1 MIIFLRHAQAE
12 NNAKRILAGR
22 TEGVHLTKTGIEQ
35 AEQIAKYLK
44 PLDISAIY
52 SSPIERASHTAEI
65 VAKNNSLDHNLD
77 DRLTEIEMGK
87 FTRMNYDDMFAKY
100 GNIFLKFYENDPV
113 IAEHEVET
121 FPDVQKR
128 VLDMVDHV
136 LKKHNNE
143 NVILVTHMDPIK
155 SMLAKVMNLLPETLF
170 ELIIANA
177 SLTIIKEQ
185 DKKFSLSAINAMNID
200 RYYQTWYPKSSINF
214 KLYRSATQSNDNEQ
228 NISIINHHCDF
239 MHNPNN

>member
-12 NNAKRILAGR
+12 NNTKRILAGR
-22 TEGVHLTKTGIEQ
+22 TEGVPLTKAGIEQ
-35 AEQIAKYLK
+35 AESIAKYLK
-44 PLDISAIY
+44 PLNISAIY

-65 VAKNNSLDHNLD
+65 IAKNNSLDYELD
-77 DRLTEIEMGK
+77 DRLTEIDMGK

-121 FPDVQKR
+121 FPHVQRR
-128 VLDMVDHV
+128 VLDIVNHV
-136 LKKHNNE
+136 VKKHKNE

-155 SMLAKVMNLLPETLF
+155 SMLSTVMDLKPKALF

-177 SLTIIKEQ
+177 SLTIVKEQ
-185 DKKFSLSAINAMNID
+185 ENKFSLSAINAMDVD
-200 RYYQTWYPKSSINF
+200 RYYQTW
-214 KLYRSATQSNDNEQ
+214 
-228 NISIINHHCDF
+228 
-239 MHNPNN
+239 

>member
-12 NNAKRILAGR
+12 NNTKRILAGR
-22 TEGVHLTKTGIEQ
+22 TDGIPLTKTGIEQ
-35 AEQIAKYLK
+35 AEGIAKYLN

-65 VAKNNSLDHNLD
+65 VAKNNSLDYELD
-77 DRLTEIEMGK
+77 DRITEIDMGK

-121 FPDVQKR
+121 FSQVKER
-128 VLDMVDHV
+128 VLDIVTHIV
-136 LKKHNNE
+136 KKHKNE

-155 SMLAKVMNLLPETLF
+155 SMLSTVMDLKPKTLF

-185 DKKFSLSAINAMNID
+185 DKIFSLSAINTMDID
-200 RYYQTWYPKSSINF
+200 RYYQTW
-214 KLYRSATQSNDNEQ
+214 
-228 NISIINHHCDF
+228 
-239 MHNPNN
+239 

>member
-22 TEGVHLTKTGIEQ
+22 TEGIHLTKTGIEQ
-35 AEQIAKYLK
+35 AERIAKYLK

-121 FPDVQKR
+121 FPQVQSR
-128 VLDMVDHV
+128 ILDMVNHMV
-136 LKKHNNE
+136 EKHKNE

-155 SMLAKVMNLLPETLF
+155 SMLSTVMDLRPKALF

-200 RYYQTWYPKSSINF
+200 RYYQTW
-214 KLYRSATQSNDNEQ
+214 
-228 NISIINHHCDF
+228 
-239 MHNPNN
+239 

>member
-1 MIIFLRHAQAE
+1 M
-12 NNAKRILAGR
+12 
-22 TEGVHLTKTGIEQ
+22 TKTGIEQ
-35 AEQIAKYLK
+35 AERISEYLK

-65 VAKNNSLDHNLD
+65 VAKNRSLEVVLD
-77 DRLTEIEMGK
+77 ERLTEIDMGK

-113 IAEHEVET
+113 ISEHEVET

-185 DKKFSLSAINAMNID
+185 DKIFSLSAINAMDVD
-200 RYYQTWYPKSSINF
+200 RYYQTW
-214 KLYRSATQSNDNEQ
+214 
-228 NISIINHHCDF
+228 
-239 MHNPNN
+239 

>member
-12 NNAKRILAGR
+12 NNTKRILAGR
-22 TEGVHLTKTGIEQ
+22 TEGVSLTKTGIEQ
-35 AEQIAKYLK
+35 AERISEYLK

-52 SSPIERASHTAEI
+52 SSPIERAKHTAEI
-65 VAKNNSLDHNLD
+65 VTKNSAIDVELD
-77 DRLTEIEMGK
+77 DRLTEIDMGK

-121 FPDVQKR
+121 FPNVQKR
-128 VLDMVDHV
+128 ILDMVDHV
-136 LKKHNNE
+136 IKKHKNE

-155 SMLAKVMNLLPETLF
+155 SMLANVMDLKPKTLF

-177 SLTIIKEQ
+177 SFTILTEQ
-185 DKKFSLSAINAMNID
+185 ERKFSLSAINAMNID
-200 RYYQTWYPKSSINF
+200 RYQQIW
-214 KLYRSATQSNDNEQ
+214 
-228 NISIINHHCDF
+228 
-239 MHNPNN
+239 

>member
-12 NNAKRILAGR
+12 NNTKRILAGR
-22 TEGVHLTKTGIEQ
+22 TEGIHLTKVGIEQ
-35 AEQIAKYLK
+35 SEKIARYLK

-65 VAKNNSLDHNLD
+65 VAKNNSLDYELD
-77 DRLTEIEMGK
+77 DRITEIDMGK

-121 FPDVQKR
+121 FSQVKER
-128 VLDMVDHV
+128 VLDIVTHIV
-136 LKKHNNE
+136 KKHKNE

-155 SMLAKVMNLLPETLF
+155 SMLSTVMDLKPKTLF

-185 DKKFSLSAINAMNID
+185 DKIFSLSAINTMDVD
-200 RYYQTWYPKSSINF
+200 RYYQTW
-214 KLYRSATQSNDNEQ
+214 
-228 NISIINHHCDF
+228 
-239 MHNPNN
+239 

>member
-65 VAKNNSLDHNLD
+65 VAKNCSLEVVLD
-77 DRLTEIEMGK
+77 ERLTEIDMGK

-121 FPDVQKR
+121 FPDVQTR
-128 VLDMVDHV
+128 VLEMVDHV
-136 LKKHNNE
+136 LKKHKNE

-155 SMLAKVMNLLPETLF
+155 SMLSTVMDLKPKALF

-185 DKKFSLSAINAMNID
+185 DKKFSLSAINAMDID
-200 RYYQTWYPKSSINF
+200 RYDQTW
-214 KLYRSATQSNDNEQ
+214 
-228 NISIINHHCDF
+228 
-239 MHNPNN
+239 

>member
-12 NNAKRILAGR
+12 NNTKRILAGR
-22 TEGVHLTKTGIEQ
+22 TEGVPLTKTGIEQ
-35 AEQIAKYLK
+35 AERIAKYLA
-44 PLDISAIY
+44 PIDISAIY
-52 SSPIERASHTAEI
+52 SSPIERAKHTAEI
-65 VAKNNSLDHNLD
+65 VANAFDQDTVGVELDE
-77 DRLTEIEMGK
+77 RLTEIDMGK

-113 IAEHEVET
+113 ISEHEVET

-155 SMLAKVMNLLPETLF
+155 SMLAKVMNLVPQTLF
-170 ELIIANA
+170 ELIVANA
-177 SLTIIKEQ
+177 SLTIITEQ
-185 DKKFSLSAINAMNID
+185 DKKFSLSAINAMNVD
-200 RYYQTWYPKSSINF
+200 RYDQTW
-214 KLYRSATQSNDNEQ
+214 
-228 NISIINHHCDF
+228 
-239 MHNPNN
+239 

>member
-12 NNAKRILAGR
+12 NNTKRILAGR
-22 TEGVHLTKTGIEQ
+22 TEGVPLTKTGIQQ
-35 AEQIAKYLK
+35 AEQISEYLK

-52 SSPIERASHTAEI
+52 SSPIERAKHTAEI
-65 VAKNNSLDHNLD
+65 VTKNSAIDVELD
-77 DRLTEIEMGK
+77 DRLTEIDMGK

-121 FPDVQKR
+121 FPNVQKR
-128 VLDMVDHV
+128 IIDMVDHV
-136 LKKHNNE
+136 IKKHNNE

-155 SMLAKVMNLLPETLF
+155 SMLANVMDLKPKTLF

-177 SLTIIKEQ
+177 SFTILTEQ
-185 DKKFSLSAINAMNID
+185 ERKFSLSAINAMNID
-200 RYYQTWYPKSSINF
+200 RYQQIW
-214 KLYRSATQSNDNEQ
+214 
-228 NISIINHHCDF
+228 
-239 MHNPNN
+239 

>member
-12 NNAKRILAGR
+12 NNTKRILAGR
-22 TEGVHLTKTGIEQ
+22 TEGVPLTKTGIQQ
-35 AEQIAKYLK
+35 AEQISEYLK

-52 SSPIERASHTAEI
+52 SSPIERAKHTAEI
-65 VAKNNSLDHNLD
+65 VTKNRVIDVELD
-77 DRLTEIEMGK
+77 DRLTEIDMGK

-121 FPDVQKR
+121 FPNVQKR
-128 VLDMVDHV
+128 ILDMVDHV
-136 LKKHNNE
+136 IKKHKNE

-155 SMLAKVMNLLPETLF
+155 SMLANVMDLKPKTLF

-177 SLTIIKEQ
+177 SFTILTEQ
-185 DKKFSLSAINAMNID
+185 ERKFSLSAINAMNID
-200 RYYQTWYPKSSINF
+200 RYQQIW
-214 KLYRSATQSNDNEQ
+214 
-228 NISIINHHCDF
+228 
-239 MHNPNN
+239 

>member
-12 NNAKRILAGR
+12 NNTKRILAGR
-22 TEGVHLTKTGIEQ
+22 TEGVPLTKTGIEQ
-35 AEQIAKYLK
+35 AERIAEYLR

-65 VAKNNSLDHNLD
+65 VAKNCSLEVVLD
-77 DRLTEIEMGK
+77 ERLTEIDMGK

-113 IAEHEVET
+113 ISEHEVET
-121 FPDVQKR
+121 FPQVQSR
-128 VLDMVDHV
+128 ILGMVNHLV
-136 LKKHNNE
+136 EKHKNE

-155 SMLAKVMNLLPETLF
+155 SMLSSVMDLKPKTLF

-177 SLTIIKEQ
+177 SLTVIKEY
-185 DKKFSLSAINAMNID
+185 DGKFSLSAINAMGVD
-200 RYYQTWYPKSSINF
+200 RYYQT
-214 KLYRSATQSNDNEQ
+214 
-228 NISIINHHCDF
+228 
-239 MHNPNN
+239 

>member
-12 NNAKRILAGR
+12 NNTKRILAGR
-22 TEGVHLTKTGIEQ
+22 TEGVPLTKTGIEQ
-35 AEQIAKYLK
+35 AERIAKYLA
-44 PLDISAIY
+44 PIDISAIY
-52 SSPIERASHTAEI
+52 SSPIERAKHTAEI
-65 VAKNNSLDHNLD
+65 VANAFDQDTVGVELDE
-77 DRLTEIEMGK
+77 RLTEIDMGK

-113 IAEHEVET
+113 ISEHEVET

-128 VLDMVDHV
+128 VLDMVDDV

-155 SMLAKVMNLLPETLF
+155 SMLATVMDLKPKILF

-177 SLTIIKEQ
+177 SLTIITEQ
-185 DKKFSLSAINAMNID
+185 DKKFSLSAINAMDVD
-200 RYYQTWYPKSSINF
+200 RYYQTW
-214 KLYRSATQSNDNEQ
+214 
-228 NISIINHHCDF
+228 
-239 MHNPNN
+239 

>member
-35 AEQIAKYLK
+35 AELIAKYLK

-121 FPDVQKR
+121 FPQVQSR
-128 VLDMVDHV
+128 ILNMVNHLV
-136 LKKHNNE
+136 EKHKNE

-155 SMLAKVMNLLPETLF
+155 SMLSTVMDLKPKALF

-200 RYYQTWYPKSSINF
+200 RYYQTW
-214 KLYRSATQSNDNEQ
+214 
-228 NISIINHHCDF
+228 
-239 MHNPNN
+239 

>member
-12 NNAKRILAGR
+12 NNTKRILAGR
-22 TEGVHLTKTGIEQ
+22 TEGVPLTKTGIEQ
-35 AEQIAKYLK
+35 AKRISEYLK

-52 SSPIERASHTAEI
+52 SSPIERAKHTAEI
-65 VAKNNSLDHNLD
+65 VAESCSLDVALD
-77 DRLTEIEMGK
+77 ERLTEIDMGK

-113 IAEHEVET
+113 ISEHEVET
-121 FPDVQKR
+121 FPNVQKR
-128 VLDMVDHV
+128 VLDLVDHV

-155 SMLAKVMNLLPETLF
+155 SMLAKVMNLAPETLF

-177 SLTIIKEQ
+177 SLTIVKEQ
-185 DKKFSLSAINAMNID
+185 DKKFSLSAINAMDVD
-200 RYYQTWYPKSSINF
+200 RYHQTW
-214 KLYRSATQSNDNEQ
+214 
-228 NISIINHHCDF
+228 
-239 MHNPNN
+239 